1 MLLIL
6 MVVFAKLGCI
16 KIMHY
21 FCLNWRPYKKQFMAI
36 QPLAKS
42 NFMPVL
48 EGYQEHIK
56 SISQKGKN

>member
-1 MLLIL
+1 ME
-6 MVVFAKLGCI
+6 
-16 KIMHY
+16 
-21 FCLNWRPYKKQFMAI
+21 I

-48 EGYQEHIK
+48 EGYQEHILK